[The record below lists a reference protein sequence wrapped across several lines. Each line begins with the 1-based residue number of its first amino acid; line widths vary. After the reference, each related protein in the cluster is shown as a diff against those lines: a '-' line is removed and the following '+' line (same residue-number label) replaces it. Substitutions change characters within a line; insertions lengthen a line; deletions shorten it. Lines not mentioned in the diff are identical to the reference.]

1 MMHRLLPA
9 AFLAAAAAL
18 LFAGAAGAQ
27 QAPFPNCSAA
37 RDAGY
42 SNIPS
47 SSPYYGVWL
56 DRDRDGIG
64 CES

>member
-1 MMHRLLPA
+1 MHRLLPA
-9 AFLAAAAAL
+9 AFLATAAAL
-18 LFAGAAGAQ
+18 AFAGPAAAQ

-47 SSPYYGVWL
+47 NSPYYGTWL
-56 DRDRDGIG
+56 DRDGDGVG

>member
-1 MMHRLLPA
+1 MIHRLLPA
-9 AFLAAAAAL
+9 TFLAAAAAPI
-18 LFAGAAGAQ
+18 FAGAAAAQ

-42 SNIPS
+42 ANIPS

-56 DRDRDGIG
+56 DKDRDGIG

>member
-1 MMHRLLPA
+1 MIHRLLPA

-18 LFAGAAGAQ
+18 TFAGAAGAQ
-27 QAPFPNCSAA
+27 QAPFQNCSAA

-47 SSPYYGVWL
+47 SSPYYGTWL
-56 DRDRDGIG
+56 DKDRDGMG